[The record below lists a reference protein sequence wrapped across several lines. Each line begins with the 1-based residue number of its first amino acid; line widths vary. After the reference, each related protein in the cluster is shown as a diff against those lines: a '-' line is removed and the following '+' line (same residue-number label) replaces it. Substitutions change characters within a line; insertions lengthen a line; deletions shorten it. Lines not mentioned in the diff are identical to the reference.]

1 LGRMSILFGFW
12 IIGYA
17 LGFMGFLLLYKTNF
31 LQGLYLALLT
41 IFGNAQLVDAAMVG
55 LATSFLTL
63 AMVITWS
70 YTQRS

>member
-1 LGRMSILFGFW
+1 MGRLSILFGFW

-31 LQGLYLALLT
+31 LQGLYSALL
-41 IFGNAQLVDAAMVG
+41 ILFGNAQLVDAAMVG

-63 AMVITWS
+63 AMVIAWS
-70 YTQRS
+70 YTQKS

>member
-1 LGRMSILFGFW
+1 LGRLSILFGFW

-31 LQGLYLALLT
+31 LQGLYSALL
-41 IFGNAQLVDAAMVG
+41 ILFGNAQLVDAAMVG

-63 AMVITWS
+63 AMVIAWS
-70 YTQRS
+70 YTQKS